1 MPKLY
6 EYNINQKYKKINC
19 YNFNEILLQKISKF
33 YDTDKIPKIN
43 IRKIKLKSQIQFQ
56 VSYNKENTAWIVSDS
71 SKNCVIFREIT
82 EINTLF
88 NEKKINNNLRRICE
102 ECHHIFDNILK
113 KKNDNKNETLNFLGV
128 ISLKT
133 FLGFYLPDN
142 EEINF
147 YGIVSNL
154 PNDLE
159 QFCLPLSEVEDIC
172 FKFGL
177 PYEKSITMKTD
188 LVTFE
193 QVEQE
198 LKLIYRRISEDYA
211 SFQCFGAIVLLEN
224 DNNIIT
230 GFKILNQEMKLI
242 KKIQS
247 IKFNLNKKL
256 NMQKKPKG
264 KNNINLENEK
274 INQLMYE
281 YSHYQLPRCIH
292 AYLKLFSNIKKEDSL
307 DACLENLEE
316 ISKYSNLNCNCL
328 KEKNVINR
336 YSINLLSCLIS
347 FDCIDNID
355 TNNNNAFKKDINN
368 KDISKQNNAIKCQT
382 LNFNNLNRKDN
393 NINVFSFQNINSTF
407 VMQNC
412 FLEKN
417 QNIFNRK
424 KTKKK
429 VKFVDEA
436 YNKNLVEEIII
447 KSFKGYN
454 KGNNFSSNKDSN
466 NCSVFKNTSCC
477 YIY

>member
-19 YNFNEILLQKISKF
+19 CNFNEMLLQKISKF
-33 YDTDKIPKIN
+33 YDTNKIPKVN

-56 VSYNKENTAWIVSDS
+56 ISYDKENTAWIVSES

-88 NEKKINNNLRRICE
+88 NEKKISNNLRRICE

-113 KKNDNKNETLNFLGV
+113 KKNDNKNETLNFFNV
-128 ISLKT
+128 ISIKT

-142 EEINF
+142 EEILF

-154 PNDLE
+154 PEDLE
-159 QFCLPLSEVEDIC
+159 QFCLPISEVEDIC

-177 PYEKSITMKTD
+177 PYEKSLTMKTD

-224 DNNIIT
+224 DDNIIT
-230 GFKILNQEMKLI
+230 GFKILNQEMKII

-247 IKFNLNKKL
+247 IKFNLNKKT
-256 NMQKKPKG
+256 NSQRKTKG
-264 KNNINLENEK
+264 KNNNSNLENEK
-274 INQLMYE
+274 INQIMYE

-292 AYLKLFSNIKKEDSL
+292 AYLKLFSNIKLEDSL

-328 KEKNVINR
+328 NEKNVINR

-347 FDCIDNID
+347 FDCINNID
-355 TNNNNAFKKDINN
+355 VNNNEVYNNNIN
-368 KDISKQNNAIKCQT
+368 ISKQNNAIKSHT
-382 LNFNNLNRKDN
+382 LNINNLNKKDN
-393 NINVFSFQNINSTF
+393 ITNVFKFQNINSTF
-407 VMQNC
+407 SPL
-412 FLEKN
+412 F
-417 QNIFNRK
+417 
-424 KTKKK
+424 
-429 VKFVDEA
+429 
-436 YNKNLVEEIII
+436 I
-447 KSFKGYN
+447 KSI
-454 KGNNFSSNKDSN
+454 
-466 NCSVFKNTSCC
+466 T
-477 YIY
+477 

>member
-19 YNFNEILLQKISKF
+19 CNFNEMLLQKISKF
-33 YDTDKIPKIN
+33 YDTNKIPKVN

-56 VSYNKENTAWIVSDS
+56 ISYDKENTAWIVSES

-88 NEKKINNNLRRICE
+88 NEKKISNNLRRICE

-113 KKNDNKNETLNFLGV
+113 KKNDNKNETLNFFNV
-128 ISLKT
+128 ISIKT

-142 EEINF
+142 EEILF

-154 PNDLE
+154 PEDLE
-159 QFCLPLSEVEDIC
+159 QFCLPISEVEDIC

-177 PYEKSITMKTD
+177 PYEKSLTMKTD

-224 DNNIIT
+224 DDNIIT
-230 GFKILNQEMKLI
+230 GFKILNQEMKII

-247 IKFNLNKKL
+247 IKFNLNKKT
-256 NMQKKPKG
+256 NSQRKTKG
-264 KNNINLENEK
+264 KNNNSNLENEK
-274 INQLMYE
+274 INQIMYE

-292 AYLKLFSNIKKEDSL
+292 AYLKLFSNIKLEDSL
-307 DACLENLEE
+307 DSCLENLEE

-328 KEKNVINR
+328 NEKNVINR

-347 FDCIDNID
+347 FDCINNID
-355 TNNNNAFKKDINN
+355 VNNNEVYNNNIN
-368 KDISKQNNAIKCQT
+368 ISKQNNAIKSHT
-382 LNFNNLNRKDN
+382 LNINNLNKKDN
-393 NINVFSFQNINSTF
+393 ITNVFKFQNINSTF

-417 QNIFNRK
+417 QSIFNRK

-454 KGNNFSSNKDSN
+454 KGNNFSSDNDSN
-466 NCSVFKNTSCC
+466 NCNVFKTTSCC
-477 YIY
+477 FIF

>member
-33 YDTDKIPKIN
+33 YDTNKIPKIN

-56 VSYNKENTAWIVSDS
+56 ISYDKENTAWIVSDS
-71 SKNCVIFREIT
+71 SKSCVIFREIT

-88 NEKKINNNLRRICE
+88 NEKKKSNNLRRICE

-113 KKNDNKNETLNFLGV
+113 KKNDNKNEGLNFFNV
-128 ISLKT
+128 ISIKT

-142 EEINF
+142 EEIVF

-154 PNDLE
+154 PKDLE
-159 QFCLPLSEVEDIC
+159 QFCLPISEVEDIC

-224 DNNIIT
+224 DDNIIT
-230 GFKILNQEMKLI
+230 GFKILNQEMKII
-242 KKIQS
+242 KKIQL

-256 NMQKKPKG
+256 NVQKKSKG
-264 KNNINLENEK
+264 KNINNNLENEK
-274 INQLMYE
+274 INQLVYE

-292 AYLKLFSNIKKEDSL
+292 AYLKLFSNIKLEDSL

-328 KEKNVINR
+328 NEKNVINR

-347 FDCIDNID
+347 FDFINNI
-355 TNNNNAFKKDINN
+355 DINN
-368 KDISKQNNAIKCQT
+368 NQAYNNDINITKQNNAIKSHT
-382 LNFNNLNRKDN
+382 LNVNNLNKNEN
-393 NINVFSFQNINSTF
+393 NTNVFRLQNINSTF

-417 QNIFNRK
+417 QSMFNRK

-466 NCSVFKNTSCC
+466 NCRVFKTTSCC
-477 YIY
+477 LIF